1 LHSHFVE
8 IPKQESEL
16 KSSVSPFDSGE
27 YVAQIALDDE
37 LLTEEQKEEFL
48 NTRQKGTV
56 RRY

>member
-1 LHSHFVE
+1 
-8 IPKQESEL
+8 L

-27 YVAQIALDDE
+27 YIAQIALDDE

-56 RRY
+56 RRYYQS